1 VIFVGVGNQSEFVT
15 LKLMGISFSIYEF
28 SPYEQFSLNELCL

>member
-1 VIFVGVGNQSEFVT
+1 MWEEHWIIFLGDGNQPELLT

-28 SPYEQFSLNELCL
+28 SP